1 MKSISLLLLSLVLGT
16 NAFARS
22 ASECRADL
30 VQAFGYANY
39 DYLAKQAGGLPTLAD
54 CRNVDYSFQDAGIR
68 RTIDNQVY
76 LTQDKTSL
84 IIQKNDE
91 RSLSLVNLGHRVERI
106 AVMTGRL
113 LILAS
118 DFSGTKTV
126 LLVTRT
132 GKVFE
137 LLSSSGQP
145 YKGLVSLKILD
156 NVLTLE
162 QSSGN
167 VVRLTDEQVTKR
179 VNEPGNFRA
188 LAL

>member
-1 MKSISLLLLSLVLGT
+1 M
-16 NAFARS
+16 
-22 ASECRADL
+22 
-30 VQAFGYANY
+30 
-39 DYLAKQAGGLPTLAD
+39 
-54 CRNVDYSFQDAGIR
+54 
-68 RTIDNQVY
+68 
-76 LTQDKTSL
+76 
-84 IIQKNDE
+84 
-91 RSLSLVNLGHRVERI
+91 NLGHRVERI